1 MGFHIADGQ
10 HRSATW
16 PQRATRDLSLAVSAQ
31 YHACGCGGFTCARR
45 GDVADER
52 MIGGVEEFDGSGV
65 GQKNVAT
72 DRNSRPITPP
82 AELAPQCGE
91 QRSFVLAAAFQK
103 QLLDLTRGATDVGS
117 EQWIPLARQAG
128 DIEDTLEPAGV
139 RIDDRLTVPAVH
151 SQRPD
156 GRLFG
161 ETSPRRTQLVAGGDR

>member
-16 PQRATRDLSLAVSAQ
+16 PHQATCDLSLAVSAQ
-31 YHACGCGGFTCARR
+31 HYVCGCGRLARARR

-72 DRNSRPITPP
+72 DRDGRPITSP

-91 QRSFVLAAAFQK
+91 QRSFILAAAF
-103 QLLDLTRGATDVGS
+103 
-117 EQWIPLARQAG
+117 
-128 DIEDTLEPAGV
+128 
-139 RIDDRLTVPAVH
+139 
-151 SQRPD
+151 
-156 GRLFG
+156 
-161 ETSPRRTQLVAGGDR
+161 